1 MNEKIE
7 FSTRLR
13 QAMKNAGYPVSPS
26 VLEQEFNLRWYGRSV
41 SNQAAWGWLNN
52 KAVPT
57 QDKVQVL
64 ADWLKIEPEVL
75 RFGEAVRK
83 SVQAHRQRWDEGVG
97 YLERETF
104 DAFLQLPAPQR
115 KLIREVILTFAKV
128 HGDPEDASVL
138 GTSAEHGAPLPKK

>member
-1 MNEKIE
+1 M
-7 FSTRLR
+7 
-13 QAMKNAGYPVSPS
+13 
-26 VLEQEFNLRWYGRSV
+26 FNLRWYGRSI
-41 SNQAAWGWLNN
+41 SNQAAWSWLNN

-57 QDKVQVL
+57 QDKIQVL
-64 ADWLKIEPEVL
+64 ADWLKLAPEVL

-83 SVQAHRQRWDEGVG
+83 SVQEHRQRWEKGIG

-128 HGDPEDASVL
+128 HGTEAAPQDA
-138 GTSAEHGAPLPKK
+138 AARNPRPD